1 MSLVSLPDMCY
12 VASNVMTVR
21 HVSHPQCYVATIAFI
36 YFKEYE
42 EDKQFLTYPSKKL
55 GETVS
60 AAITLLESKPAK
72 VACMGSV
79 EEKMT
84 VAIKETVVF

>member
-1 MSLVSLPDMCY
+1 
-12 VASNVMTVR
+12 
-21 HVSHPQCYVATIAFI
+21 VATIAFI

-42 EDKQFLTYPSKKL
+42 EDKQFLAYPSKKL

-60 AAITLLESKPAK
+60 AAISLLESKTAK
-72 VACMGSV
+72 VALMGSV

-84 VAIKETVVF
+84 VAIKETIVFG